1 MSRTISLPT
10 VPCRFCEKPT
20 MFLGTAMCDPC
31 WEVHNRLLGFD
42 ARVLGR
48 IIRAVILEREA
59 RHHDPE

>member
-1 MSRTISLPT
+1 
-10 VPCRFCEKPT
+10 